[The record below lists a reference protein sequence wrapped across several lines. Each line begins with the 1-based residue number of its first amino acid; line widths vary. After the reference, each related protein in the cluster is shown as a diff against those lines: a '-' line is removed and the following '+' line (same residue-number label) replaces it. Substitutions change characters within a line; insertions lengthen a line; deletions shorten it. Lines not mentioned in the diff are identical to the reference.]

1 MIRGSAVR
9 RARIS
14 VALGA
19 TLACAAA
26 APAAAQDLEVVADG
40 FANPRG
46 MTFGPGGKLYVAE
59 AGRGGPGP
67 CAEGGEGGQSCYGP
81 TGAIAR
87 VNVRSGAVRR
97 ILKGLPSHAAQ
108 ETEPPAPGAPAPPPG
123 SDATG
128 PHDISF
134 RGGKGYFVI
143 GLGADP
149 AARAQLGPAGRR
161 FAGLYRIRRNGG
173 VKRIADLGAYEQDK
187 IPMRARPTEGGVD
200 TNPFSLDATR
210 AQADPRHGRGRQRPA
225 QRRPL
230 RTRADGRRVPRGM
243 ALAPPFLELPPG
255 TEIPYQAVP
264 TGVVRAPD
272 GSGLRRTAHRLPV
285 PGRRRQGVPRAAAAS
300 PRCMRKASRTS
311 STSRAGRNGELYVL
325 QISATGFLGDTP
337 TTGKLVRVAADG
349 SQTELAAGQ
358 LETPTGIAVRRNGD
372 IYVATNGSSPDGA
385 QIVRIAAE

>member
-1 MIRGSAVR
+1 MIRGSSAR
-9 RARIS
+9 RAGIS
-14 VALGA
+14 LALGA

-26 APAAAQDLEVVADG
+26 APAAAQEPELVAEG
-40 FANPRG
+40 LANPRG
-46 MTFGPGGKLYVAE
+46 MSFGPGGKLYVAE

-108 ETEPPAPGAPAPPPG
+108 EGEPPAPGAPPPPPG

-134 RGGKGYFVI
+134 HGSKGYFVI

-149 AARAQLGPAGRR
+149 AARAQLGSAGRR

-173 VKRIADLGAYEQDK
+173 VRRIADLGAYEQRKNPDGT
-187 IPMRARPTEGGVD
+187 PAEEGGVD
-200 TNPFSLDATR
+200 TNPFSLDAT
-210 AQADPRHGRGRQRPA
+210 GRKRILVTDAGGNDLLSVGRSGRV
-225 QRRPL
+225 
-230 RTRADGRRVPRGM
+230 RTVAVFPGGM
-243 ALAPPFLELPPG
+243 APAPPFLELPPG
-255 TEIPYQAVP
+255 AEMPYQAVP
-264 TGVVRAPD
+264 TGVVRARD
-272 GSGLRRTAHRLPV
+272 GSAYVGQLTGFPFPADAAKVFHVEGGEPEVHAEGFTNIVDIAR
-285 PGRRRQGVPRAAAAS
+285 GRS
-300 PRCMRKASRTS
+300 
-311 STSRAGRNGELYVL
+311 GELYVL
-325 QISATGFLGDTP
+325 QISATGFLSDTP

-349 SQTELAAGQ
+349 SQTELAAEK